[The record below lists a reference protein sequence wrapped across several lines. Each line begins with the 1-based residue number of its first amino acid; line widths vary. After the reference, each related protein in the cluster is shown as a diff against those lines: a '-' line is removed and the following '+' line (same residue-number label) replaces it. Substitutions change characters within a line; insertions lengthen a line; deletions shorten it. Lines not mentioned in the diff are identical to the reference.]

1 MRVFFASYKI
11 VAKFSALNK
20 YKKRALKVKVLK
32 SHPVLRV
39 QAGNALPLSVF
50 AICYSCLWMDR
61 RYVSASLI
69 WLHPEDCMK
78 STNFTHYVSHI
89 SLLITHFVRI

>member
-32 SHPVLRV
+32 SHPALRV

-50 AICYSCLWMDR
+50 AIPACGWTDVTCQ
-61 RYVSASLI
+61 
-69 WLHPEDCMK
+69 PP
-78 STNFTHYVSHI
+78 
-89 SLLITHFVRI
+89 